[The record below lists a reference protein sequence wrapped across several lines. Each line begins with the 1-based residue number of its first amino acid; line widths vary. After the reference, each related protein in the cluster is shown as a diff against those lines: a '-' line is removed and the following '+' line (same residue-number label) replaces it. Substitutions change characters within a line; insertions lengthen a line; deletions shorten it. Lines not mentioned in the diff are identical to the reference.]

1 MTITPTFIP
10 GTTIHFVNPITLF
23 ADSAAVL
30 DINITV
36 DSLLAVTIKY
46 NCLVNGYTQY
56 INEVNA
62 FATQNDLANSFLLP

>member
-10 GTTIHFVNPITLF
+10 SNTIHFVNPSTLF
-23 ADSAAVL
+23 ADSAVVL
-30 DINITV
+30 DINIAV
-36 DSLLAVTIKY
+36 DNLLAVTIKY
-46 NCLVNGYTQY
+46 NCLVNGFNQY